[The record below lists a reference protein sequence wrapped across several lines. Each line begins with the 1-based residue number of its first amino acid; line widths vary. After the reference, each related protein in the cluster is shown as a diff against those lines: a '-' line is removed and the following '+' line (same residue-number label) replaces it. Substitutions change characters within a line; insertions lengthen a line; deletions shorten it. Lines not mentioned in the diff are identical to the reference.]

1 VRGRIFDPRTAA
13 VDQRATLDP
22 DDLVGTIFND
32 RLTDFFGNDRLRSCG
47 GNDHF
52 FGKDNNDTLIGDAG
66 HDGLDGGACND
77 AHRGGIGSDRLYG
90 CIGNDV
96 LDGGAGNDLP
106 DGCSGNDIY
115 IVDTMGDLIIELAGV
130 GTDKMRSSTLLLNL
144 TNPFLANVE
153 HATLLGT
160 QALNLTG
167 NAAANTLR
175 GRGGA
180 DVLSGLGG
188 VDRFVMD
195 TATSA
200 DTTTDFLSGT
210 DKLVLSKAGISIG
223 NGDAVIN
230 GALTRSAPGGFS
242 TAAELVIFTAN
253 IIGTVT
259 TTKAATIGSATT
271 AFVTGSRRLIAVD
284 HGTSSALFL
293 FPASGNDA
301 LVSAGELRLITS
313 LQAPS
318 SLQLSD
324 LQFQTL

>member
-1 VRGRIFDPRTAA
+1 
-13 VDQRATLDP
+13 
-22 DDLVGTIFND
+22 
-32 RLTDFFGNDRLRSCG
+32 
-47 GNDHF
+47 
-52 FGKDNNDTLIGDAG
+52 
-66 HDGLDGGACND
+66 
-77 AHRGGIGSDRLYG
+77 
-90 CIGNDV
+90 
-96 LDGGAGNDLP
+96 
-106 DGCSGNDIY
+106 
-115 IVDTMGDLIIELAGV
+115 M
-130 GTDKMRSSTLLLNL
+130 NL
-144 TNPFLANVE
+144 TGSA
-153 HATLLGT
+153 ATNT
-160 QALNLTG
+160 LTG
-167 NAAANTLR
+167 NAAANTIR

-188 VDRFVMD
+188 VDRIVVD

-210 DKLVLSKAGISIG
+210 DKLVLSEAGISIG

-230 GALTRSAPGGFS
+230 GALTRSATGGFS

-253 IIGTVT
+253 IIGTIT
-259 TTKAATIGSATT
+259 TTKAAATIGSAIT

-318 SLQLSD
+318 SLQVSD